1 MSGQTTEMDS
11 SNYVCQDIN
20 NVKKEPVGQMD
31 GFTIKTEPAA
41 DTENT
46 FIKQE
51 TCICS
56 SEDEKIK
63 QEINEEETI
72 KQEIKEDS
80 ETIEQGI
87 KEELT
92 VFKHEH
98 EEPSDKHMEARQS
111 DYHSQIRV
119 LDNDS
124 NIKVACKF
132 LDSPTTKIESEE
144 RGKYVNFE
152 CSERDDIYIRK
163 YI

>member
-46 FIKQE
+46 SIKQE

-56 SEDEKIK
+56 SEDENIK
-63 QEINEEETI
+63 QEIEE
-72 KQEIKEDS
+72 K
-80 ETIEQGI
+80 
-87 KEELT
+87 LT

-98 EEPSDKHMEARQS
+98 EEPLDKHLEARQS
-111 DYHSQIRV
+111 NDYHSQIQV